1 MFENDVASL
10 SSIVKLNQIKTLSE
24 RINDRIMNE
33 NKNENEMDE
42 WRMDEGWPWRMRWG
56 WMKYRWKINEGW
68 FKDS

>member
-42 WRMDEGWPWRMRWG
+42 
-56 WMKYRWKINEGW
+56 
-68 FKDS
+68 